1 MGLERGWGWSL
12 IVVALMASVAWMP
25 LLTHSEP
32 QNALLEEVE
41 TSQETI
47 QTTNLFPTSSGFS
60 YTNLTQSPATG
71 LTQLE
76 RPQIS
81 WTATSGF
88 GLMSM
93 RTGACSA
100 YLPSTNEVFLIGG
113 RIDIDPAQ
121 TGDETNTKSVEI
133 FDLSLIHI

>member
-1 MGLERGWGWSL
+1 MGLERGWAWTLL
-12 IVVALMASVAWMP
+12 IVAVMASVPLMP
-25 LLTHSEP
+25 LLVNQGQET
-32 QNALLEEVE
+32 LLEDPILLPQETVQI
-41 TSQETI
+41 TSQ
-47 QTTNLFPTSSGFS
+47 FATSNGFTH
-60 YTNLTQSPATG
+60 TNLTQSPASG

-76 RPQIS
+76 RPQVS

-113 RIDIDPAQ
+113 RVDIDPSQ
-121 TGDETNTKSVEI
+121 TGDEANTKSV
-133 FDLSLIHI
+133 